1 MHKGHGFSRA
11 ALVLA
16 DEGFKPRLQPLLWRI
31 LHEMLVRGAKH
42 AEEKASLNE
51 GHGFSRAVKG
61 LRTTASAAEV
71 RFVLPVRAN
80 SSVSCSLEAVQ
91 HTKEALIDAADCA
104 LRPKVCFIRL
114 FPAKSQKGHVS
125 VPFQP

>member
-1 MHKGHGFSRA
+1 MHEGHGFSRA

-61 LRTTASAAEV
+61 FRTTASAAEV
-71 RFVLPVRAN
+71 RFSTAGKRKL
-80 SSVSCSLEAVQ
+80 
-91 HTKEALIDAADCA
+91 
-104 LRPKVCFIRL
+104 VCFLQHRSSS
-114 FPAKSQKGHVS
+114 ARK
-125 VPFQP
+125 